1 MNKKTTLLLII
12 ILVIG
17 TSVACGGKNTKTIES
32 EDGETEITYTEDRK
46 DGVNIQEEYPED
58 YETNIN
64 LDVMPEIDTGEETEE
79 ETEEESAEER
89 DTDTDL
95 VKILNGGFFYTSN
108 ENDDFREMRQDAMVL
123 FENLIG
129 NVAVESFEVTDHLEM
144 YEEMLLTS
152 SEEIEEVVLNDLI
165 VKMYSYK
172 TALAVYEEE
181 IKTYNKLESE
191 NPAIVAVIERYKFEA
206 VSNLVDLQE
215 TYLSWLM
222 GTTEVIAVLIEDI
235 DTKASDGFID
245 LAINTFTLDI
255 KEPFEKMLLTYCQAS
270 EVYSYIYSADY
281 YMSEYIFAE
290 INKQLDAFPVE
301 YEDELKS
308 IVDHIN
314 GSNRKPSFLIELDE
328 ETISNLNA
336 KSSILP
342 FVVFAYADDDF
353 DKELNKRIAINIIE
367 KVADAAGNSRI
378 AEAWAY
384 EPGIYDKAI
393 EIMMTDI
400 FLNID
405 INEIRKEYDAKINQS
420 NTKYFR
426 NRIYRTNDS
435 MKNDSEIPK
444 KYNSMKQVGLINL
457 NRTGIVNKISQG
469 QLLAGFMMFSDA
481 DEKYTSMINALQS
494 FLDNTDKLDVK

>member
-1 MNKKTTLLLII
+1 
-12 ILVIG
+12 
-17 TSVACGGKNTKTIES
+17 
-32 EDGETEITYTEDRK
+32 
-46 DGVNIQEEYPED
+46 
-58 YETNIN
+58 
-64 LDVMPEIDTGEETEE
+64 
-79 ETEEESAEER
+79 
-89 DTDTDL
+89 
-95 VKILNGGFFYTSN
+95 
-108 ENDDFREMRQDAMVL
+108 
-123 FENLIG
+123 
-129 NVAVESFEVTDHLEM
+129 
-144 YEEMLLTS
+144 
-152 SEEIEEVVLNDLI
+152 
-165 VKMYSYK
+165 
-172 TALAVYEEE
+172 
-181 IKTYNKLESE
+181 
-191 NPAIVAVIERYKFEA
+191 
-206 VSNLVDLQE
+206 
-215 TYLSWLM
+215 
-222 GTTEVIAVLIEDI
+222 
-235 DTKASDGFID
+235 
-245 LAINTFTLDI
+245 
-255 KEPFEKMLLTYCQAS
+255 
-270 EVYSYIYSADY
+270 
-281 YMSEYIFAE
+281 MSEYIFAE